1 MRSYTRIGLVA
12 VAMMGLVLLF
22 SCSKK
27 EKKEAGGAPADST
40 KKDTTL
46 SYVSQEV
53 GFGVF
58 FDEQGTKRT
67 VKLGARDKQVMIHI
81 VVNFPETMQV
91 SAVEYRLVLP
101 TGVTI
106 ENDKFY
112 PERVALLGTFEG
124 GISETFPCVP
134 GPKILLHSL
143 TLNVP
148 PGLKDAEIA
157 LMPHAESK
165 FIGIA
170 MCDEEHTMVA
180 GTSYKAVINPT
191 E

>member
-1 MRSYTRIGLVA
+1 MHMHHRAGLVTIA
-12 VAMMGLVLLF
+12 IMSLVLLF

-27 EKKEAGGAPADST
+27 EKKEAGAPADST
-40 KKDTTL
+40 KRDTTL

-58 FDEQGTKRT
+58 FDEQGAKRT
-67 VKLGARDKQVMIHI
+67 VKLGPRDKQVMIYI
-81 VVNFPETMQV
+81 VVNFPETMQI

-101 TGVTI
+101 KGVTV

-124 GISETFPCVP
+124 GISETFPCVA
-134 GPKILLHSL
+134 GPRVVLHSL
-143 TLNVP
+143 MLNIP
-148 PGLKDAEIA
+148 PGLKNAEIA

-170 MCDEEHTMVA
+170 MCDEEHTMVT

>member
-1 MRSYTRIGLVA
+1 MHMHYRAGFVTIAIVS
-12 VAMMGLVLLF
+12 LVLLF

-27 EKKEAGGAPADST
+27 EKKEAGAPADST

-53 GFGVF
+53 SFGVF

-67 VKLGARDKQVMIHI
+67 VKLGPQEKQVMIYI
-81 VVNFPETMQV
+81 VVNFPESMQI

-101 TGVTI
+101 KGATV

-112 PERVALLGTFEG
+112 TERVALLGTFER
-124 GISETFPCVP
+124 GISESFPCVA
-134 GPKILLHSL
+134 GPKVLLHSL
-143 TLNVP
+143 MLNVP
-148 PGLKDAEIA
+148 AGLKDAEIA
-157 LMPHAESK
+157 LMPDTEGN

-191 E
+191 Q

>member
-1 MRSYTRIGLVA
+1 MRMHQRAGFVA
-12 VAMMGLVLLF
+12 IVIMSLVLLF

-27 EKKEAGGAPADST
+27 VKKETGAPADST

-46 SYVSQEV
+46 SYINQEV

-58 FDEQGTKRT
+58 FDEQGAKRT
-67 VKLGARDKQVMIHI
+67 VKLGPKDKQVMIYI
-81 VVNFPETMQV
+81 VVNFPETMQI

-101 TGVTI
+101 KGVTV

-112 PERVALLGTFEG
+112 AERVALLGTFEG

-143 TLNVP
+143 TLNIP
-148 PGLKDAEIA
+148 PGLKNAEIA
-157 LMPHAESK
+157 LMPDTQGN

-170 MCDEEHTMVA
+170 MCDDQHTMVA